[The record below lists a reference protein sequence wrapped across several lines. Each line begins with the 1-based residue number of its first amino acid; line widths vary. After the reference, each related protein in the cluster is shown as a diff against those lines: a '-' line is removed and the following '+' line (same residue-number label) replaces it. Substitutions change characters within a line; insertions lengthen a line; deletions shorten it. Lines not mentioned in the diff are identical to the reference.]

1 MTTRRLVSWEE
12 WNGKVIP
19 GLDEDS
25 RSLCPIASTYSG
37 DEWKFQ
43 CEEFKDLMIPE

>member
-12 WNGKVIP
+12 WDSKVIP

-25 RSLCPIASTYSG
+25 RDLCPIASTYTG

-43 CEEFKDLMIPE
+43 CEEFKDLTIPE